1 MSLKFD
7 VCVRGG
13 GVVGLTTALLLAR
26 ERLRVALVA
35 PAHGPNPVRD
45 IRAYALNAAS
55 RAVLDTL
62 RAWPPGD
69 AATPMTAMRIREG
82 SGAVPAA
89 QLDFDA
95 ADVAGEPLGWIVD
108 VPALIARL
116 QDAVAFQ
123 GGIERLEEPPAQ
135 VPLTVVCEG
144 KRSATREVWGL
155 DFDVRPYPHTAVA
168 ARLRCEQPHDGIARQ
183 WFVGGEIMAWL
194 PMDGPQGNLVALVWS
209 VPHER
214 AAHLLALSPEDFAQ
228 AVMSHTQSAL
238 GTMAVQGQ
246 PAGWPLELSRARR
259 WFSAR
264 PQGSVVLAGD
274 AAHAMHP
281 LAGQGLNVG
290 LADAAELARV
300 LAGRETWRSLGDA
313 RLLRRYERARAAD
326 VAAMGTVTDGLFGL
340 FNHADSRVLALRQW
354 GLGAFSRSGPLKA
367 WVARRAM
374 GTTTFNPSHP

>member
-1 MSLKFD
+1 MSSKFD

-13 GVVGLTTALLLAR
+13 GVVGLATALLLAR

-35 PAHGPNPVRD
+35 PASGPDPVRD
-45 IRAYALNAAS
+45 IRAYALNATS
-55 RAVLDTL
+55 RGLLEAL

-69 AATPMTAMRIREG
+69 ATTPMTAMRIREG
-82 SGAVPAA
+82 SDAAPAA

-123 GGIERLEEPPAQ
+123 GGIERLDEPSGP

-144 KRSATREVWGL
+144 KRSATRETWGL

-168 ARLRCEQPHDGIARQ
+168 ARLRCEQPHGGIARQ
-183 WFVGGEIMAWL
+183 WFVNGEVMAWL
-194 PMDGPQGNLVALVWS
+194 PMEGAQGNLVALVWS
-209 VPHER
+209 VSHER
-214 AAHLLALSPEDFAQ
+214 AAQLLALDTEAFAQ
-228 AVMSHTQSAL
+228 AVMTHTHSAL
-238 GTMAVQGQ
+238 GPMALQGQ

-259 WFSAR
+259 WFSAA

-300 LAGRETWRSLGDA
+300 LAGREHWRSLGDP

-326 VAAMGTVTDGLFGL
+326 VAAMGAVTDGLFGL

-354 GLGAFSRSGPLKA
+354 GLGAFSRSGPIKT

-374 GTTTFNPSHP
+374 GTATPF

>member
-1 MSLKFD
+1 MNRKFD

-35 PAHGPNPVRD
+35 PPAGPDPVRD

-55 RAVLDTL
+55 RALLEGL
-62 RAWPPGD
+62 RAWPAGETT
-69 AATPMTAMRIREG
+69 TPMNAMQICEG
-82 SGAVPAA
+82 TGAQPAA
-89 QLDFDA
+89 RLDFQSSETGG
-95 ADVAGEPLGWIVD
+95 VPLGWIVD
-108 VPALIARL
+108 VPALLARL
-116 QDAVAFQ
+116 MDAVGFQ
-123 GGIERLEEPPAQ
+123 GGIERLDAPPEQAA
-135 VPLTVVCEG
+135 LTVVCEG
-144 KRSATREVWGL
+144 RRSATRDAWGL
-155 DFDVRPYPHTAVA
+155 DHDVRPYPQTAVA
-168 ARLRCEQPHDGIARQ
+168 ARLRCEQPHGGVARQ
-183 WFVGGEIMAWL
+183 WFVNGEIMAWL
-194 PMDGPQGNLVALVWS
+194 PMEGAQGNLVALVWS

-214 AAHLLALSPEDFAQ
+214 AAQLLALDAETFAQ
-228 AVMSHTQSAL
+228 AVTSHTQSAL
-238 GTMAVQGQ
+238 GAMTVTGQ

-259 WFSAR
+259 WFASG

-300 LAGRETWRSLGDA
+300 LGGREHWRELGDV

-326 VAAMGTVTDGLFGL
+326 VAAMSAVTDGLYGL
-340 FNHADSRVLALRQW
+340 FNHADSRLQALRQW
-354 GLGAFSRSGPLKA
+354 GLGAFARSGPLKT

-374 GTTTFNPSHP
+374 GAAPQP